1 MNQCHSGSKF
11 FCFSLSS
18 FTFPFICFA
27 VSIFFIYFA
36 RRMKRISFIIIFSC
50 LCVMTVMAQRA
61 DYGKMS
67 SLVRR
72 AAMEQKDTRRL
83 APSRN
88 HHSSSSICAFVKI
101 NQDADLV
108 LQENHCLKLAQ
119 FGKIYI
125 ASIPLSRLASLSMN
139 KHVTRIE
146 AGQRGTAL
154 MDTTHI
160 IQRIDPLY
168 EGTNLPQAYTGKGVI
183 MGVF

>member
-1 MNQCHSGSKF
+1 M
-11 FCFSLSS
+11 
-18 FTFPFICFA
+18 
-27 VSIFFIYFA
+27 
-36 RRMKRISFIIIFSC
+36 
-50 LCVMTVMAQRA
+50 
-61 DYGKMS
+61 
-67 SLVRR
+67 VRR
-72 AAMEQKDTRRL
+72 AALEHKDTRRL

-88 HHSSSSICAFVKI
+88 PRSSSICAFVRI
-101 NQDADLV
+101 NEDADQV
-108 LQENHCLKLAQ
+108 LKENHCLKLAQ
-119 FGKIYI
+119 FGNIYI

-183 MGVF
+183 MGVQDIGFDLTHPNFYVSSVSGTSSR